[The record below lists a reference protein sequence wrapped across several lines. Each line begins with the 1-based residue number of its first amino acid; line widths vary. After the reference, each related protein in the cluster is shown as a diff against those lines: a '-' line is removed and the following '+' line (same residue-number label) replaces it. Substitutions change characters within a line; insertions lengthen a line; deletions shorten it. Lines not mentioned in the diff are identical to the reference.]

1 MANTYILIEAKT
13 LSTGTPSVTFSS
25 IPSTYT
31 DLKLVY
37 SGRNDASTS
46 VEGQDSW
53 FYFNGAESNRDS
65 KVLYGTGSSSANTT
79 TINEASVFR
88 LLRTLNPSNYTSS
101 TFSNTE
107 VYVPNYLSSN
117 YKSFSVDGAIENNA
131 TEAGLSFTA
140 GIWNSTAAI
149 TSITI
154 GAVNGNLVSGTT
166 AYLYGIKN
174 S

>member
-1 MANTYILIEAKT
+1 MANTYTLIEAKT
-13 LSTGTPSVTFSS
+13 LSTTTASVTFSS

-37 SGRNDASTS
+37 SARNNASTS

-53 FYFNGAESNRDS
+53 FYFNGAQSNRDS
-65 KVLYGTGSSSANTT
+65 KVLFGTGSGTGST
-79 TINEASVFR
+79 TINEAAVFR

-107 VYVPNYLSSN
+107 VYIPNYLSSN
-117 YKSFSVDGAIENNA
+117 YKSFSVDGVNENNG

-154 GAVNGNLVSGTT
+154 GAVNGNLVQYST
-166 AYLYGIKN
+166 AYLYGISN